1 MPSKIIIDIVTLLYL
16 SGFNASVIA
25 ESDVFYEF
33 ILKITSFST
42 LKTSFTSDQQQLIN
56 QAQTFLK
63 LAVSSFNNEVRE
75 LNLSISKKKVSLFT
89 SFQSKIQSVNSIL
102 TAIQSNVTSGINA
115 TVLTAQQTLI
125 MVDVVANLTSFLDTL
140 GNQSQSVAQ
149 F

>member
-1 MPSKIIIDIVTLLYL
+1 MLSKILIAIVTLLYF

-63 LAVSSFNNEVRE
+63 LAVSSFNNKVSE
-75 LNLSISKKKVSLFT
+75 LNLSISND
-89 SFQSKIQSVNSIL
+89 SFI
-102 TAIQSNVTSGINA
+102 A
-115 TVLTAQQTLI
+115 
-125 MVDVVANLTSFLDTL
+125 F
-140 GNQSQSVAQ
+140 
-149 F
+149 

>member
-1 MPSKIIIDIVTLLYL
+1 MSSKILIDIVTLLYL

-42 LKTSFTSDQQQLIN
+42 LKTSFTVGQQQLIN

-63 LAVSSFNNEVRE
+63 LAVSSFNNKVRE
-75 LNLSISKKKVSLFT
+75 LNLSISKNKVSLFT

-125 MVDVVANLTSFLDTL
+125 MVDVVANITSFLDTL
-140 GNQSQSVAQ
+140 GNQSQCVEQ